1 MAGAPQTL
9 QMSKEESDKKKGL
22 LIFLDDSEKDDLGA
36 ISYSF
41 LTALYQEAGSIIVST
56 SLLYTLFEYRAK
68 DNRSI
73 NVIYNEVKKE
83 KMAVIL
89 DPNIQ
94 KATSIRQK
102 DDILLSKIAF
112 QPDRWV
118 IKKVNNS
125 LSLLIPIG
133 YLESLNIDKE
143 KVKKSDS
150 SAHEISD
157 TELKL
162 GLRVNHM
169 ETLEYQSMSRPIYTR
184 FSDYMLRNVAFAHYF
199 ISDYVNYFVDSLD
212 TIFCKKTDYKNKK
225 DIPEWFIFMNG
236 HGLINHSIADLSFYD
251 FKQFLQFLDT
261 KIVTKLLVVIS
272 CYVAGVNAE
281 TIYGDIKLE
290 TQQYYSF
297 PIIAQ
302 GLNDVVTFNSRPGF
316 WESRYND
323 KQIVN
328 MYTHIDFIA
337 FFKKAKELEDSYN
350 EVIRPITL
358 NLIENTPQ
366 IKLPGI
372 EWFSVME
379 IDTKIVSI
387 GSILAKTRD
396 LQRPLDIVSF
406 FKKDPNIIL
415 LYADNIPFE
424 LKIDSLNLKA
434 IVSMASSG
442 LNKENA
448 IRTVYEMKDL
458 SSTPMLRKIDNWLR
472 KKAKVMASMVS
483 SQLKFKDPVQGI
495 QRIKKISSTMY
506 NFSEM
511 LHWFY
516 WVASA
521 ESYKWILIDEISN
534 SNSIRNKDILIVAGA
549 QGITV
554 YFKDKDNVLF
564 KYEAT
569 KTEKVVLGSEDE
581 EYYNERIRIIRN
593 EYPQLAKKVQEA
605 RKEIT
610 SEQIKKIENVL
621 IKQREKQK
629 ELATKSSPL
638 AR

>member
-212 TIFCKKTDYKNKK
+212 TIFCKKTR
-225 DIPEWFIFMNG
+225 M
-236 HGLINHSIADLSFYD
+236 
-251 FKQFLQFLDT
+251 T
-261 KIVTKLLVVIS
+261 IS
-272 CYVAGVNAE
+272 CNACHNHHH
-281 TIYGDIKLE
+281 
-290 TQQYYSF
+290 SF
-297 PIIAQ
+297 
-302 GLNDVVTFNSRPGF
+302 N
-316 WESRYND
+316 
-323 KQIVN
+323 
-328 MYTHIDFIA
+328 
-337 FFKKAKELEDSYN
+337 
-350 EVIRPITL
+350 
-358 NLIENTPQ
+358 
-366 IKLPGI
+366 
-372 EWFSVME
+372 
-379 IDTKIVSI
+379 
-387 GSILAKTRD
+387 
-396 LQRPLDIVSF
+396 
-406 FKKDPNIIL
+406 
-415 LYADNIPFE
+415 
-424 LKIDSLNLKA
+424 
-434 IVSMASSG
+434 
-442 LNKENA
+442 
-448 IRTVYEMKDL
+448 
-458 SSTPMLRKIDNWLR
+458 
-472 KKAKVMASMVS
+472 
-483 SQLKFKDPVQGI
+483 
-495 QRIKKISSTMY
+495 
-506 NFSEM
+506 
-511 LHWFY
+511 
-516 WVASA
+516 
-521 ESYKWILIDEISN
+521 
-534 SNSIRNKDILIVAGA
+534 
-549 QGITV
+549 
-554 YFKDKDNVLF
+554 
-564 KYEAT
+564 
-569 KTEKVVLGSEDE
+569 
-581 EYYNERIRIIRN
+581 
-593 EYPQLAKKVQEA
+593 
-605 RKEIT
+605 
-610 SEQIKKIENVL
+610 
-621 IKQREKQK
+621 
-629 ELATKSSPL
+629 
-638 AR
+638 